1 MMGFI
6 SAAGSAGRTAGP
18 LLLANVYYSEGPR
31 TTFIMCIGII
41 CVALAILLVFYRRIV
56 PYDVYRLKVTAK
68 TATSINSD
76 V

>member
-18 LLLANVYYSEGPR
+18 LLLANVYYNEGPR

-41 CVALAILLVFYRRIV
+41 SVALAILLVFYKRIV
-56 PYDVYRLKVTAK
+56 PFDVYRLKVTTK
-68 TATSINSD
+68 STSINSEE
-76 V
+76 